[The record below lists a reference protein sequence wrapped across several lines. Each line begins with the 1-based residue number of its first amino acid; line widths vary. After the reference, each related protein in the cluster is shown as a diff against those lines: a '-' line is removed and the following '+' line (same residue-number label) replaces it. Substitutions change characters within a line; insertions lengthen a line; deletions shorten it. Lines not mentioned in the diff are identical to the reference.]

1 MKEADNILRILED
14 TQRAIQKQDYSRL
27 KHFSNQT
34 INTAS
39 RTHDPDNILLA
50 VVVYALGKIYERENY
65 RELEGW
71 AKYEKILNT
80 SLNNAIFAMKK
91 GKHTEAISHLELM
104 RDSVG
109 KLSGKL
115 KDYINDVFRRA
126 SINKASR
133 MHEHGISMERTAKLL
148 GITMWELADYVGD
161 TGIADTKETTSSGP
175 TLKSRIKL
183 AMELF
188 G

>member
-1 MKEADNILRILED
+1 MKEPDNVLRILRE
-14 TQRAIQKQDYSRL
+14 TQKSIIRKEYSRL
-27 KHFSNQT
+27 KHLSNQT

-65 RELEGW
+65 HELPGW
-71 AKYEKILNT
+71 NKYKQILDSSLSKAVLAMEKE
-80 SLNNAIFAMKK
+80 
-91 GKHTEAISHLELM
+91 KHSEAISHLELM
-104 RDSVG
+104 RDSVN

-115 KDYINDVFRRA
+115 KKYISDVFRRA

-148 GITMWELADYVGD
+148 GVTMWELADYVGE
-161 TGIADTKETTSSGP
+161 TGIADVKENISSATS
-175 TLKSRIKL
+175 LKGRIKL
-183 AMELF
+183 AMEMF
-188 G
+188 E